1 MSGWEQGRAAGRR
14 RGARL
19 SREVSQ
25 AALDGRLNRG
35 LARRPVA
42 AALGISESKLR
53 RWELAQEPLPSI
65 PELGTWLAVL
75 GLRLAVNVY
84 PGGVPLRDAG
94 HVRLM
99 NRFLALVPASVPRS
113 LEVPIPRDRDLR
125 AWDALLQL
133 DGARMGVAAE
143 THLRDEQELL
153 RREQLKARDSGV
165 GRILLV
171 LADTAHNRRAVR
183 ESGPGLRS
191 VLPLEGRAVLAA
203 LRRGRDPGRNGLLF
217 V

>member
-1 MSGWEQGRAAGRR
+1 
-14 RGARL
+14 
-19 SREVSQ
+19 
-25 AALDGRLNRG
+25 
-35 LARRPVA
+35 
-42 AALGISESKLR
+42 
-53 RWELAQEPLPSI
+53 
-65 PELGTWLAVL
+65 
-75 GLRLAVNVY
+75 
-84 PGGVPLRDAG
+84 
-94 HVRLM
+94 
-99 NRFLALVPASVPRS
+99 
-113 LEVPIPRDRDLR
+113 
-125 AWDALLQL
+125 
-133 DGARMGVAAE
+133 MGVAAE

-183 ESGPGLRS
+183 ESWPGLRS